1 MHLSEKLLLDEH
13 VSALCTMLRGASP
26 YTTQAGTVSTQA
38 VGAVSTLL
46 TGKAPVV
53 GTRRIFLERNNI
65 GDAGAASS
73 VEDVWRSVWHLRPAA
88 ALRRLLSAVAH
99 ASG

>member
-1 MHLSEKLLLDEH
+1 M
-13 VSALCTMLRGASP
+13 C
-26 YTTQAGTVSTQA
+26 
-38 VGAVSTLL
+38 TLL
-46 TGKAPVV
+46 SGKAPVI

-65 GDAGAASS
+65 GDAGAASP
-73 VEDVWRSVWHLRPAA
+73 VEDVWRSVWHLLPAA